1 MNVSFVLVDGIDPS
15 MSKELLSNL
24 NNRFTFIEEM
34 SQDDS
39 LGEPVT
45 EASISNEDVYT
56 LLTEIPPGKVSTYG
70 DIARALGRPKASR
83 LIGSIIAN
91 NPNPISVPCHRVIK
105 SNGEIGG
112 FMYGQQKK
120 REILEKEGIIFQG
133 TFVKNFEES
142 RFTLEKQRRYQRQ
155 K

>member
-1 MNVSFVLVDGIDPS
+1 VVDGIDPS

-45 EASISNEDVYT
+45 AASISNEDVYT

>member
-1 MNVSFVLVDGIDPS
+1 VVDGIDPS

-39 LGEPVT
+39 LGELVT
-45 EASISNEDVYT
+45 AASISNEDVYT